1 MEVIAQ
7 ALWIIYVKQ
16 AKMLKFISF
25 GSGSSGNCYY
35 LFNETEGLFID
46 VGIGTRTLKKYFRE
60 YGLSFALVKNVLV
73 THDHADHVKS
83 VGSFA
88 NEFKLPVYA
97 TRKVHEGILR
107 NYCVQKKIDKE
118 LVRYVEK
125 GQSVNVGAF
134 SVLPFSVPHDS
145 NDNVGY
151 RIECGGSSFCV
162 MTDAGCVTE
171 EMKECAGGVANLVI
185 ESNYDAEMLQAGTY
199 PPYLKKRIAGGSGH
213 LSNDACAQYLRENA
227 SDALR
232 HVWLCHLSEENNH
245 PELARKTA
253 ETALAEAGRVVGKD
267 VCLDVLKRKMPTGI
281 FEI

>member
-1 MEVIAQ
+1 
-7 ALWIIYVKQ
+7 
-16 AKMLKFISF
+16 MLKFISF

-134 SVLPFSVPHDS
+134 SLLPFSVPHDS

-185 ESNYDAEMLQAGTY
+185 ESNYDADMLQAGTY

-213 LSNDACAQYLRENA
+213 LSNDACAQTVA
-227 SDALR
+227 ALACTGTQKI
-232 HVWLCHLSEENNH
+232 VLAHLSEENNT
-245 PELARKTA
+245 PELAFEASR
-253 ETALAEAGRVVGKD
+253 ELLAKRGIKEGD
-267 VCLDVLKRKMPTGI
+267 DVLLFVADQFKPSGRITI
-281 FEI
+281 